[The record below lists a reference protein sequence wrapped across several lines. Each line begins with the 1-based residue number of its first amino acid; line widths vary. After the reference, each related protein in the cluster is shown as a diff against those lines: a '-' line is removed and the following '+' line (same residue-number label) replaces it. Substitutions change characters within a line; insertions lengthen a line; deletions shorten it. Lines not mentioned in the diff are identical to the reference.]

1 MGTHVPAERLRK
13 RADIIIFSIGRQQQ
27 MSVTPVFQNYFVFV
41 AVPKRR
47 RRKCSDD
54 DDKKTFFFENC
65 KKFADHYFLRF
76 FQFIVLDE

>member
-41 AVPKRR
+41 GSEAAPAEMQRR
-47 RRKCSDD
+47 RQ
-54 DDKKTFFFENC
+54 KKTFFFENC
-65 KKFADHYFLRF
+65 KKIADHYFLRF